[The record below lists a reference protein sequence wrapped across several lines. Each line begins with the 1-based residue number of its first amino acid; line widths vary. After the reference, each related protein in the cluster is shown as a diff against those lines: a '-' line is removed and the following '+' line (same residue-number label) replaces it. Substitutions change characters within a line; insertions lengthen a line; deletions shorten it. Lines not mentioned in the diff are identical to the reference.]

1 MERKRILFKVNG
13 EVKVEETRD
22 LFLNEIDEMKWIVA
36 SECECSIHDVDVEIE
51 VIKSKEELSEYDVSS
66 DGIVNWKD
74 PYFKTITGVQC
85 ITNMDDF
92 LDSMNTKNVAENL
105 ELS

>member
-1 MERKRILFKVNG
+1 MERKKILFKIKGKV
-13 EVKVEETRD
+13 VVEETRD
-22 LFLNEIDEMKWIVA
+22 LFLNEIDEMMWIVA

-51 VIKSKEELSEYDVSS
+51 VTNSNKELSDYDVSCT
-66 DGIVNWKD
+66 GIVAWKD

-105 ELS
+105 DLT